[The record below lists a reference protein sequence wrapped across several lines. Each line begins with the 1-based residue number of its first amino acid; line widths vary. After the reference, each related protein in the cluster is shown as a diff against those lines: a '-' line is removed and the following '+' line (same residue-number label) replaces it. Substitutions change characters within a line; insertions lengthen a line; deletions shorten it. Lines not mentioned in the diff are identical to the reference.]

1 MKKRELDELQEIPGV
16 GNRISRDLHKVDI
29 HSVKDLKGRDP
40 EELYGRMCLA
50 EGVNVDRCMLYV
62 FRCAVY
68 YASHE
73 THDPELLKW
82 WNWKDDA
89 PGDSP

>member
-1 MKKRELDELQEIPGV
+1 MGRKIAQDLWRLGV
-16 GNRISRDLHKVDI
+16 C
-29 HSVKDLKGRDP
+29 SVGDLKGHDP
-40 EELYGRMCLA
+40 EELYGRLCLE

-68 YASHE
+68 YASNE
-73 THDPELLKW
+73 THDPELMKW